1 VNAVFTKYVI
11 WIALVLAAG
20 VMVPSVRTQ
29 RAEQAGRPHGR
40 ILFDSDR
47 DGNSEIY
54 AMEPDGSNTERLTH
68 NEASDGGPAWSPDG
82 KKIAFSSNRD
92 GHLEIYIVDAGGSN
106 PRRLTRTLTGGKD
119 SAGPN
124 WSPDG
129 KRIVFASNR
138 DRDIPDQAENREL
151 YDIYAMDADGSNV
164 SRLTY
169 SGGFGSDNPDWSPDG
184 NKIAFDSRPD
194 PNANREIYL
203 MDADGSNLRRLTQTR
218 FASSHAV
225 WSPDGKRIAFQ
236 SNRNGNMEIYVMDA
250 DGFHVQRLTNTLIGQ
265 SLNPVWS
272 PDGKQIAFGS
282 TRDGNMQIYVV
293 SSDGSDLR
301 RLTSNTARDAHP
313 DW

>member
-1 VNAVFTKYVI
+1 MN
-11 WIALVLAAG
+11 
-20 VMVPSVRTQ
+20 Q
-29 RAEQAGRPHGR
+29 
-40 ILFDSDR
+40 
-47 DGNSEIY
+47 
-54 AMEPDGSNTERLTH
+54 DGSNQERLTH

-82 KKIAFSSNRD
+82 KKIAFSSERE
-92 GHLEIYIVDAGGSN
+92 GHVEIYVMDPDGSN
-106 PRRLTRTLTGGKD
+106 PQRLTRTLTGGKD

-138 DRDIPDQAENREL
+138 DRDISDQAENREL
-151 YDIYAMDADGSNV
+151 YDIYAMDSDGSNV
-164 SRLTY
+164 TRLTY

-184 NKIAFDSRPD
+184 NQIAIDSRPD

-203 MDADGSNLRRLTQTR
+203 MGADGSNVRRLTNTR
-218 FASSHAV
+218 FESSHAV

-236 SNRNGNMEIYVMDA
+236 SNRDGNMGIYVMDA
-250 DGFHVQRLTNTLIGQ
+250 DGFHVQRITNTPIGQ

>member
-1 VNAVFTKYVI
+1 MKIPTF
-11 WIALVLAAG
+11 LVLLLGAMATA
-20 VMVPSVRTQ
+20 P
-29 RAEQAGRPHGR
+29 EQADLRQQK

-54 AMEPDGSNTERLTH
+54 AMDPDGSNEERLTY

-82 KKIAFSSNRD
+82 SKIAFGSDRE
-92 GHLEIYIVDAGGSN
+92 GHAEIYVMDPDGSN

-151 YDIYAMDADGSNV
+151 YDIYAMDIDGSNV
-164 SRLTY
+164 RRLTDTE
-169 SGGFGSDNPDWSPDG
+169 GFGSDNPDWSPDG
-184 NKIAFDSRPD
+184 KRIAFDFRPAG
-194 PNANREIYL
+194 ANREIYI
-203 MDADGSNLRRLTQTR
+203 MDPDGSNLRRLTQTR
-218 FASSHAV
+218 YESSHAV

-236 SNRNGNMEIYVMDA
+236 SRREGNMDIYTMNADA
-250 DGFHVQRLTNTLIGQ
+250 STVRKLSNTPDGL

-272 PDGKQIAFGS
+272 PDGKKIAFGS

-293 SSDGSDLR
+293 DSDGSDLR
-301 RLTSNTARDAHP
+301 RLTSNRARDAHP